1 MPPKSKKTGKKK
13 PGKSAA
19 ASSKA
24 KDATGATGGAKDVD
38 KSTTKEEE
46 EKDMTHAYADDLK
59 TDIYTD
65 VNANPK
71 ALVHATE
78 WRKIMNGTTL
88 DEEACARPSSTT
100 TTFATGRLTD
110 RLARAGDPVEIN
122 PSVGAGMKIMT
133 VDEWISRW
141 KPKERFPDCLSCGS
155 TNTKEHHF
163 SQTWCRGKKKFESE
177 TICCECHMWSWRSYA
192 DPDFLSPEEYDK
204 LKWEKMVQ
212 ENATR
217 LKDARVEDD
226 AAESVAAA
234 A

>member
-1 MPPKSKKTGKKK
+1 M
-13 PGKSAA
+13 
-19 ASSKA
+19 
-24 KDATGATGGAKDVD
+24 D

-110 RLARAGDPVEIN
+110 SSGSRAQATPL
-122 PSVGAGMKIMT
+122 K
-133 VDEWISRW
+133 
-141 KPKERFPDCLSCGS
+141 S
-155 TNTKEHHF
+155 TP
-163 SQTWCRGKKKFESE
+163 RSE
-177 TICCECHMWSWRSYA
+177 
-192 DPDFLSPEEYDK
+192 LG
-204 LKWEKMVQ
+204 
-212 ENATR
+212 
-217 LKDARVEDD
+217 
-226 AAESVAAA
+226 
-234 A
+234 